1 MGAKYMAVSSSDER
15 DLLVPLVEGIHE
27 RPLWDTF
34 LKRLLAR
41 TRATRI
47 ALVVRFAAA
56 QGIEPLIRQA
66 SANPALPEPDF
77 VRFATLGLI
86 PFGAQRRNRV
96 YALEEM
102 LNYDN
107 PEARGAQR
115 KFLSESQVADARF
128 IRAAARGEH
137 DLWLVLLHERIEF
150 GAGDSALLTGIAPY
164 LAASLHS
171 LIELTMLRERLAMAE
186 DTLALLGIGQAA
198 LDREGHVVAT
208 DRVFASAFE
217 VREGERPALPA
228 NAGHA
233 LTDACAELVDR
244 APAAR
249 RIVLTGEHELM
260 LRPARQAADAL
271 PSAAAAIATLRRP
284 QREDPGSGARAAARL
299 HGLSDREAALAE
311 AISRGVGIVEAGAAL
326 HLSQETARNYSKRIY
341 AKTGASGQADLVRL
355 LLSGLVP
362 VA

>member
-1 MGAKYMAVSSSDER
+1 MTVSFSDER

-34 LKRLLAR
+34 LKRLLSR
-41 TRATRI
+41 TRATRV
-47 ALVVRFAAA
+47 ALVVRFAAP
-56 QGIEPLIRQA
+56 QGIAPLMRLA

-77 VRFATLGLI
+77 IRFATLGLI
-86 PFGAQRRNRV
+86 PFGAQRRDRV

-107 PEARGAQR
+107 PGARGEQR
-115 KFLSESQVADARF
+115 KLLAEFQVADARF
-128 IRAAARGEH
+128 IRVVARGEH

-150 GAGDSALLTGIAPY
+150 GAGDSALLTGLAPY
-164 LAASLHS
+164 LAASLHA
-171 LIELTMLRERLAMAE
+171 LVELAALRQRVTMAE

-198 LDREGHVVAT
+198 LDREGHVVAS
-208 DRVFASAFE
+208 DPLFARALDA
-217 VREGERPALPA
+217 REGERPALASGGGPA
-228 NAGHA
+228 VAE
-233 LTDACAELVDR
+233 ACAALDGE

-249 RIVLTGEHELM
+249 RIVRAGEHDLL
-260 LRPARQAADAL
+260 LRPARTGDGAL
-271 PSAAAAIATLRRP
+271 PSAAAAVAMMREPR
-284 QREDPGSGARAAARL
+284 REDAASGARAAARL
-299 HGLSDREAALAE
+299 YGLSDREAALAE

-355 LLSGLVP
+355 LLTGLVP